1 MCELNVF
8 LLRGDERE
16 RIMDSVAKIIV
27 EGDSIELTG
36 ILGDKMTVGGSIK
49 EINFSRGEAII
60 LSN

>member
-16 RIMDSVAKIIV
+16 RIMDSVAKITV

-36 ILGDKMTVGGSIK
+36 ILGDRMTVGGSIK
-49 EINFSRGEAII
+49 EINFSRGEALII
-60 LSN
+60 AN